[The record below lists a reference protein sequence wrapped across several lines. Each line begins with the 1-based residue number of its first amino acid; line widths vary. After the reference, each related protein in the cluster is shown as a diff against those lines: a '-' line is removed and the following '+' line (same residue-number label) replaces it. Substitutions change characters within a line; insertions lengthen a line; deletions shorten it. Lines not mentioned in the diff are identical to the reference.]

1 MPPTDTA
8 TDVVEPD
15 LDDQDQAADQEES
28 TSLPRAPWSEV
39 WPEFI
44 AQWGYP
50 EGKFEPEHLE
60 ILGPS
65 GSGKTYL
72 EATVLQQRVKAR
84 KSAVVFVAT
93 KRVDATIM
101 KLGWPIVDT
110 WRGVVQ
116 NRQVIFWPHTKAI
129 GEKRDAYME
138 AKIFDLLS
146 RLWAA
151 GAKIIVVLDEEAKV
165 EQLSRRLKAC
175 MAMYWREARSGG
187 ITILAMKQR
196 GQGVLRDMH
205 SEAAWIAAFKPKHE
219 EDAKFV
225 GAAMGSWRTW
235 LPVLQ
240 SLNRDR
246 HEFVLLHSVTG
257 EAVISWVDIP
267 LKPAAPAPRGV
278 YGKRAQ

>member
-1 MPPTDTA
+1 MPPVDTQ
-8 TDVVEPD
+8 DVVDDPD
-15 LDDQDQAADQEES
+15 LDDPQAADQEDGL
-28 TSLPRAPWSEV
+28 SLSRAPWSAV
-39 WPEFI
+39 WPDFI
-44 AQWGYP
+44 RQWGYP
-50 EGKFEPEHLE
+50 GGEFEPEHLE

-65 GSGKTYL
+65 GSGKTYF

-84 KSAVVFVAT
+84 GSAVVFVAT
-93 KRVDATIM
+93 KRIDSTIM

-110 WRGVVQ
+110 WKGVTQ
-116 NRQVIFWPHTKAI
+116 NRQVIFWPRTKEI

-146 RLWAA
+146 RIWAA
-151 GAKIIVVLDEEAKV
+151 GVKIIVVLDEEAKA

-175 MAMYWREARSGG
+175 LQMYWREARSGG
-187 ITILAMKQR
+187 ITVVAMKQR

-219 EDAKFV
+219 EDAKYV
-225 GAAMGSWRTW
+225 GATMGSWRTW

-267 LKPAAPAPRGV
+267 LKPAGKPPAGV
-278 YGKRAQ
+278 YGKRATQ

>member
-1 MPPTDTA
+1 MPPI
-8 TDVVEPD
+8 DVADDPD
-15 LDDQDQAADQEES
+15 LIDDPQTADQAER
-28 TSLPRAPWSEV
+28 TRLPRAPWSVV
-39 WPEFI
+39 WPDFI
-44 AQWGYP
+44 RQWGYP
-50 EGKFEPEHLE
+50 DGAFEPEHLE

-72 EATVLQQRVKAR
+72 EATILQQRVRAR
-84 KSAVVFVAT
+84 KSAVVFIAT
-93 KRVDATIM
+93 KRVDKTIM

-110 WRGVVQ
+110 WKGVTQ
-116 NRQVIFWPHTKAI
+116 HRQVIFWPRTKEI

-146 RLWAA
+146 RIWAA
-151 GAKIIVVLDEEAKV
+151 GVKIIVVLDEEAKV

-235 LPVLQ
+235 LPHLQ

-246 HEFVLLHSVTG
+246 HEFILLHSVTG
-257 EAVISWVDIP
+257 QAVISWVDIP
-267 LKPAAPAPRGV
+267 LKPAAKPPSGV
-278 YGKRAQ
+278 YGKRVQ

>member
-1 MPPTDTA
+1 MPPTE
-8 TDVVEPD
+8 VVD
-15 LDDQDQAADQEES
+15 AVRDDQDQATGQQES
-28 TSLPRAPWSEV
+28 APLPRAPWSAV

-44 AQWGYP
+44 RQWGYQD
-50 EGKFEPEHLE
+50 GKFEPEHLE
-60 ILGPS
+60 ILGPT

-72 EATVLQQRVKAR
+72 EATILQERVAAR
-84 KSAVVFVAT
+84 KSAVVFIAT
-93 KRVDATIM
+93 KKVDATIM
-101 KLGWPIVDT
+101 KLGWPIVDN
-110 WRGVVQ
+110 WAGVKQ
-116 NRQVIFWPHTKAI
+116 HRQVIFWPRTKAI
-129 GEKRDAYME
+129 GEKRDAYLE

-151 GAKIIVVLDEEAKV
+151 GVKLIVVFDEIKKIE
-165 EQLSRRLKAC
+165 ELSRRIKALI
-175 MAMYWREARSGG
+175 AMFWREARSAG
-187 ITILAMKQR
+187 ITMLAMKQR

-240 SLNRDR
+240 SLNRDKR
-246 HEFVLLHSVTG
+246 EFVLLHSVTG

-267 LKPAAPAPRGV
+267 LKPAAKQPSGV
-278 YGKRAQ
+278 YGKRGQ